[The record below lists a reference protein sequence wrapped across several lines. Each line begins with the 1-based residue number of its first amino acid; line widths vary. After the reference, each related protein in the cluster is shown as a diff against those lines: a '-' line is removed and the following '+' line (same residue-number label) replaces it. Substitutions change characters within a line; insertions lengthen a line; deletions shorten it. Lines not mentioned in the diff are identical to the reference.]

1 MTELLIELTGTS
13 PLAMHNIQLADP
25 LNEFSK
31 RISEITGKRK
41 KTESDM
47 EEIAHLE
54 FLGGLYYDQAIGVY
68 VRTYAV
74 LRAFEQAGKITRQG
88 KSVIQGLAVLADK
101 TPLVYD
107 GPREPQALWERPEFH
122 WREMVGVSGRRVV
135 RMRPI
140 FRKWSLSFEA
150 ELVDEVIDLEDFER
164 IAETAGRVE
173 GLLEGRKL
181 GNGRFLVNIVSDR
194 KKATNGRAAAAAVRE
209 TGNEQP
215 VRA

>member
-25 LNEFSK
+25 LNDFAK
-31 RISEITGKRK
+31 AISEITGKRK

-47 EEIAHLE
+47 EEIARLE
-54 FLGGLYYDQAIGVY
+54 FLGGLYYDPTIGVY

-88 KSVIQGLAVLADK
+88 KSVMQGVAVLADK
-101 TPLVYD
+101 TPLVYE
-107 GPREPQALWERPEFH
+107 GPREPQALWERPEFR
-122 WREMVGVSGRRVV
+122 WRGVVGVAGRRVV

-150 ELVDEVIDLEDFER
+150 ELVDEVIDLDDFVR
-164 IAETAGRVE
+164 IAEQAGRVE

-181 GNGRFLVNIVSDR
+181 GNGRFRVNIVSDR
-194 KKATNGRAAAAAVRE
+194 KKRTNGRAVAAAVRE
-209 TGNEQP
+209 ASDVEP
-215 VRA
+215 VRS

>member
-1 MTELLIELTGTS
+1 MTQLLIEVTGTS
-13 PLAMHNIQLADP
+13 PLSMHNIQLADP
-25 LNEFSK
+25 MNEFAK
-31 RISEITGKRK
+31 RIAEITGKRR
-41 KTESDM
+41 KTEADQL
-47 EEIAHLE
+47 EIAHLE
-54 FLGGLYYDQAIGVY
+54 FLGGLYYDPVLGVY

-74 LRAFEQAGKITRQG
+74 MRCFEQAGKITRQG
-88 KSVIQGLAVLADK
+88 KSVMQGVAVMADK
-101 TPLVYD
+101 TALVYD

-122 WREMVGVSGRRVV
+122 WREMVGVAGRRVA

-150 ELVDEVIDLEDFER
+150 ELVEEVIDLEDFVR

-181 GNGRFLVNIVSDR
+181 GNGRFLVNIVADK
-194 KKATNGRAAAAAVRE
+194 KKATNGRAAAGAVRE
-209 TGNEQP
+209 VGDEQS